1 MKLVLFADNKVG
13 LEVFNYLFEN
23 FSEDLAAVVTVENN
37 QIYKEA
43 KSKNIPVKI
52 FDKNQADQ
60 NFHENEFELGVLA
73 WWPLIIKEPLL
84 SLPKR
89 GFINF
94 HPSFLPFNRGKHYN
108 FWALVEECPFGV
120 SLHKVDKGIDTGDI
134 ISQKLISYDWEDNG
148 ETLYKKAQKEIVG
161 LFQSTYPS
169 LRENTLVPLAQDLSK
184 GSFHLSSEIDIAS
197 KIEINDKY
205 TARQLFNL
213 IRARTFVGHP
223 SCWFEEADGEK
234 YEVKIQIKRKQ

>member
-1 MKLVLFADNKVG
+1 MKLILFADNKVG
-13 LEVFNYLFEN
+13 LEVFNYLFEY
-23 FSEDLAAVVTVENN
+23 FPEDLGAVVTVENN

-60 NFHENEFELGVLA
+60 NYHHNEFEIGVLA
-73 WWPLIIKEPLL
+73 WWPLIIKETLL

-134 ISQKLISYDWEDNG
+134 ISQKLISYNWEDNG
-148 ETLYKKAQKEIVG
+148 ETLYKKAQKEIVA

-169 LRENTLVPLAQDLSK
+169 LRENTLVPLVQDLSK
-184 GSFHLSSEIDIAS
+184 GSFHLSSEIDTAS
-197 KIEINDKY
+197 KIDIDATF

-213 IRARTFVGHP
+213 LRARTFQGHP
-223 SCWFEEADGEK
+223 SCWFEEVNGEK
-234 YEVKIQIKRKQ
+234 FEVRIKITRKE